1 MRVSKLLLSLIM
13 ITFLLGGCGSQGNV
27 DNISS
32 NSDDYDVLNIPRAE
46 ITEDDFVYRLV
57 TEKEEYQKGY
67 SVKIYAELEYI
78 GDKETVIIYHA
89 ASPFYFPIVEK
100 TRDYEINYGMNEPLL
115 STTLKRGQP
124 LREEYEKSG
133 GYGEQD
139 KKEYVD
145 FIKSFWENG
154 FPAGYY
160 VVDGYVDFYVQSNE
174 DSNDKEDFNIKTQID
189 FKVNE

>member
-1 MRVSKLLLSLIM
+1 M
-13 ITFLLGGCGSQGNV
+13 
-27 DNISS
+27 
-32 NSDDYDVLNIPRAE
+32 
-46 ITEDDFVYRLV
+46 
-57 TEKEEYQKGY
+57 
-67 SVKIYAELEYI
+67 
-78 GDKETVIIYHA
+78 
-89 ASPFYFPIVEK
+89 EK